1 MTDSTRDYFETLARV
16 LLRCWIFGFVLLFVW
31 AGAVLTGVVYR
42 VHGPLMEL
50 SREQLEVIHYCG
62 LGLFKLTVLTL
73 FFMPWLAIRL
83 VLRAK

>member
-1 MTDSTRDYFETLARV
+1 MTDSPRDFFDSLARV
-16 LLRCWIFGFVLLFVW
+16 LLRCWIFGFVLLFAW
-31 AGAVLTGVVYR
+31 AGAVISGIVYR

-73 FFMPWLAIRL
+73 FFIPWLAIRL
-83 VLRAK
+83 ILRK